1 MFRQRQ
7 LCQVDYDKDEDVDS
21 GDNNDDD
28 DGLDFSQQK
37 VHLSSIMIYDTI
49 QCHIIF
55 IAKLAF
61 GKSVPVETIPTT
73 GISKVHRNLTTTYRN
88 LTTKCRKLTIY
99 SFFFQVTAVDF
110 EYAKILKSTI
120 KLIGEQ
126 RTRRVVRVLHYESEE
141 DDDDRQIDSDMRI
154 NTERG

>member
-7 LCQVDYDKDEDVDS
+7 LCQVDYDKDKDDGS
-21 GDNNDDD
+21 GDNNNDDDD

-37 VHLSSIMIYDTI
+37 VHLSSIIIYDTI

-141 DDDDRQIDSDMRI
+141 DDDDIQNMRI